1 MPAARYW
8 RLTAIE
14 TYDYGD
20 LELSEIALYD
30 GATRVDASA
39 TISSA
44 VAPTSGALAAL
55 SDVDF
60 GTTVRWAVNPF
71 AIVWDFGSAQNVDKV
86 GVAGPVRARFAHRFV
101 LQQSSDAVAWVNEVV
116 TQGTQWVN
124 AATIVTKVAVDDGV
138 ADPTP
143 LRLGLPAANA
153 TIVEAP
159 ILDFD
164 QYSASDVR
172 GYYDQEDGGNFRIVG
187 TVKEVAL
194 PTNTPLSRKVRLAYE
209 DNGRVIREVFSDA
222 AGNYVFDHIR
232 GDRPYIVTA
241 LDYARIYRP
250 VAADQIFA
258 EAYP

>member
-30 GATRVDASA
+30 GATRVDNLA
-39 TISSA
+39 TLSSA
-44 VAPTSGALAAL
+44 IAPTSGALAAL

-71 AIVWDFGSAQNVDKV
+71 AIVWDFGSAQNVDKI
-86 GVAGPVRARFAHRFV
+86 GVAGPVRERFAHKFV
-101 LQQSSDAVAWVNEVV
+101 LQQSADALAWVNEVV

-143 LRLGLPAANA
+143 LRIRQPAPREA
-153 TIVEAP
+153 IIEAP
-159 ILDFD
+159 VLPFD
-164 QYSASDVR
+164 SYSYR
-172 GYYDQEDGGNFRIVG
+172 TPQGYYDREDGGDFRIVG

-194 PTNTPLSRKVRLAYE
+194 PTNTPLSRRVRLAYQ

-232 GDRPYIVTA
+232 GDRVYVVTA
-241 LDYARIYRP
+241 FDYAQIYRP
-250 VAADQIFA
+250 VAADQLIA